1 MRLHIYRQGQFEKSW
16 VVLIFF
22 YIFSKKISTLSI
34 YDRVDTLSKPFH
46 LQFCTSKASLRD
58 SALQSEYQL
67 KAF

>member
-1 MRLHIYRQGQFEKSW
+1 MRLHIYRQGQFEKCW
-16 VVLIFF
+16 GFLNFF
-22 YIFSKKISTLSI
+22 CFFQKISTLSI

-58 SALQSEYQL
+58 SALQSGYQL